1 MLNAKNRLKKR
12 KEFAYIYKKGNKV
25 HGRGISVFF
34 VASRFPTPRVGFSV
48 SNKIGK
54 AITRNRIK
62 RQLRHIMRDFIPSIH
77 NCNIVLLAHPEIIDM
92 DYATMHATIQKLL
105 TKGNLINA

>member
-25 HGRGISVFF
+25 HGRGMSVFF
-34 VASRFPTPRVGFSV
+34 VASKYPTPRVGFSV

-54 AITRNRIK
+54 AIIRNRIK
-62 RQLRHIMRDFIPSIH
+62 RQLRHIIRDFIPSIH
-77 NCNIVLLAHPEIIDM
+77 HYNLVILAHAEILDM
-92 DYATMHATIQKLL
+92 DYSSMHSTIQKLL
-105 TKGNLINA
+105 TKGKLINA

>member
-25 HGRGISVFF
+25 HGRGMSVFF
-34 VASRFPTPRVGFSV
+34 VASKYPTPRIGFSV

-54 AITRNRIK
+54 AIIRNRIK
-62 RQLRHIMRDFIPSIH
+62 RQLRHIMRELVPAIH
-77 NCNIVLLAHPEIIDM
+77 NYNLIILAHEEILNM
-92 DYATMHATIQKLL
+92 DYQTMYSTMKKLL
-105 TKGNLINA
+105 TKGKILNA

>member
-25 HGRGISVFF
+25 HGRGMSVFF
-34 VASRFPTPRVGFSV
+34 VASRYPTPRIGFSV
-48 SNKIGK
+48 NNKIGK

-62 RQLRHIMRDFIPSIH
+62 RQLRHIVREFIPSIH
-77 NCNIVLLAHPEIIDM
+77 HLNIIILAHPEIVDM
-92 DYATMHATIQKLL
+92 DYSSMHSTIQKLFS
-105 TKGNLINA
+105 KGNIIHA

>member
-1 MLNAKNRLKKR
+1 M
-12 KEFAYIYKKGNKV
+12 
-25 HGRGISVFF
+25 SVFF

-77 NCNIVLLAHPEIIDM
+77 NYNIIILAHPEIIEM
-92 DYATMHATIQKLL
+92 DYITMHTTIQKLL
-105 TKGNLINA
+105 TKGNLLNA